1 MIKKINCLLLITAII
16 LAYNCFS
23 LYRESKPAG
32 RPDSAS
38 QQAAISSLYRAAAD
52 IFPRFFNEKDMV
64 GFYSRIDSFAK
75 EHRLRLASVIHK
87 TSQENSF
94 ALLNLKKTVFTIS
107 VSGRYADLKN
117 FIYQM
122 ESQRLIDSLDSL
134 KISPVISSA
143 SGASG
148 DIAAEIKY
156 SLYSFVSLK
165 SIRTGE
171 RTSVS
176 EFSKILSASE
186 AAPVGKS
193 LPVDIFSAD
202 CFKSASDKTAVVKK
216 NSPQDVS
223 AKSAPATGE
232 ISLKPVPAK
241 PSRGRKNSQALV
253 YTGYYF
259 DSKKGIK
266 AFVEFNGRVN
276 IVSAGSALGDSY
288 TVTRLDESSV
298 AIANREEPFDTMEA
312 RLNEAAE

>member
-16 LAYNCFS
+16 LAYNCVS

-143 SGASG
+143 GASG

-165 SIRTGE
+165 SIRAGE

-176 EFSKILSASE
+176 EFSKIISAPE
-186 AAPVGKS
+186 AASIGKS

-232 ISLKPVPAK
+232 TSLKPAAAK
-241 PSRGRKNSQALV
+241 PALGRKNSQALV

-288 TVTRLDESSV
+288 TVIRLDESSV

>member
-1 MIKKINCLLLITAII
+1 
-16 LAYNCFS
+16 
-23 LYRESKPAG
+23 
-32 RPDSAS
+32 
-38 QQAAISSLYRAAAD
+38 
-52 IFPRFFNEKDMV
+52 MV

-143 SGASG
+143 GASG

-176 EFSKILSASE
+176 EFSKIISAPE
-186 AAPVGKS
+186 AASIGKS
-193 LPVDIFSAD
+193 LPVDIFLAD

-216 NSPQDVS
+216 TSPQDVS

-241 PSRGRKNSQALV
+241 PSLGRKNSQALV

-276 IVSAGSALGDSY
+276 IVSAGSALDDSY

-298 AIANREEPFDTMEA
+298 AIVNREEPFDTLEA

>member
-16 LAYNCFS
+16 LAYNCVS

-87 TSQENSF
+87 TSQENSY

-122 ESQRLIDSLDSL
+122 ESQRLIDSLDLL

-165 SIRTGE
+165 SVRTGE

-176 EFSKILSASE
+176 EFSKILSAPE

-202 CFKSASDKTAVVKK
+202 CFKSASDKKTA
-216 NSPQDVS
+216 PQDSS
-223 AKSAPATGE
+223 AKSAPVTGE
-232 ISLKPVPAK
+232 TTLKPAAAK
-241 PSRGRKNSQALV
+241 PALGRKNSQALV